1 MLPIAI
7 DVMSGDQQPREYV
20 AGALRALHE
29 DPGLRALLVGD
40 ASLIEGELRAA
51 AQAARERLEVVAT
64 TEVVAMGD
72 SPREAIRRKKNSS
85 MRVAID
91 LVKEGRACACVSSG
105 NTGALTAMAHFVLK
119 TIAGVERAAIIS
131 AIPAAHGHT
140 YMLDLGA
147 NTKAT
152 PEQLC
157 QFAAMGAIMSRDI
170 HGRESPRIGLL
181 NIGEEDIKGHEVVQ
195 AAHALMGATGLNYVG
210 FVEGDDIFSGDVD
223 VVVTDGFTGN
233 VALKTM
239 EGAAGLIA
247 DRMRQ
252 EFNASWRT
260 KLAGLVARPV
270 LRRVAAGIDPSRYN
284 GACMVGLG
292 GIVVKSHGRAK
303 AVAFARAIATAA
315 LAARRGLTAHIAQA
329 LEETAL
335 GTSTQHTSASLEGTT

>member
-1 MLPIAI
+1 VLPIAI

-20 AGALRALHE
+20 AGVLHALH
-29 DPGLRALLVGD
+29 DDANLRALLVGD
-40 ASLIEGELRAA
+40 AALIEGELRSSPAA
-51 AQAARERLEVVAT
+51 IRARAEVVPS

-72 SPREAIRRKKNSS
+72 SPREAIRRKKHSS

-91 LVKEGRACACVSSG
+91 LVKEGRASACVSAG

-119 TIAGVERAAIIS
+119 TIPGVERAAIIS

-140 YMLDLGA
+140 HMLDLGA

-152 PEQLC
+152 PEQLR
-157 QFAAMGAIMSRDI
+157 QFAAMGAIISRDI

-195 AAHALMGATGLNYVG
+195 AAHALLAATALNYVG

-247 DRMRQ
+247 DRMRR
-252 EFNASWRT
+252 EFNASWLDR
-260 KLAGLVARPV
+260 LAGLVARPV
-270 LRRVAAGIDPSRYN
+270 LRRVAAGVDPSRYN

-292 GIVVKSHGRAK
+292 GIVVKSHGRANG
-303 AVAFARAIATAA
+303 VAFSRAIATAT

-329 LEETAL
+329 LQSETH
-335 GTSTQHTSASLEGTT
+335 SVDKDR

>member
-1 MLPIAI
+1 LDYVLPVAI

-20 AGALRALHE
+20 SGALRALHE
-29 DPGLRALLVGD
+29 DAGLRVLLVGD
-40 ASLIEGELRAA
+40 PALIDAELRTLPEAVRTRA
-51 AQAARERLEVVAT
+51 EVVTT

-91 LVKEGRACACVSSG
+91 LVKEQRASACVSAG
-105 NTGALTAMAHFVLK
+105 NTGALTGMAHFVLK
-119 TIAGVERAAIIS
+119 TLPGVERAAIIS

-140 YMLDLGA
+140 HMLDLGA

-152 PEQLC
+152 PEQLR
-157 QFAAMGAIMSRDI
+157 QFAAMGAIISRDI

-181 NIGEEDIKGHEVVQ
+181 NIGEEDIKGHEIVQ
-195 AAHALMGATGLNYVG
+195 AAHVLMAASGLNYVG

-247 DRMRQ
+247 DRMRR
-252 EFNASWRT
+252 EFNASWLDR
-260 KLAGLVARPV
+260 LAGLVARPV
-270 LRRVAAGIDPSRYN
+270 LRRVAAGIDPGRYN

-292 GIVVKSHGRAK
+292 GIVVKSHGRANG
-303 AVAFARAIATAA
+303 VAFSRAIATAT
-315 LAARRGLTAHIAQA
+315 LAARRGLTAHIA
-329 LEETAL
+329 TAL
-335 GTSTQHTSASLEGTT
+335 QSASA

>member
-1 MLPIAI
+1 
-7 DVMSGDQQPREYV
+7 
-20 AGALRALHE
+20 
-29 DPGLRALLVGD
+29 
-40 ASLIEGELRAA
+40 
-51 AQAARERLEVVAT
+51 
-64 TEVVAMGD
+64 
-72 SPREAIRRKKNSS
+72 

-91 LVKEGRACACVSSG
+91 LVKEGRASACVSSG

-119 TIAGVERAAIIS
+119 TIPGVERAAIIS

-140 YMLDLGA
+140 QMLDLGA

-152 PEQLC
+152 PEQLR
-157 QFAAMGAIMSRDI
+157 QFAAMGAIISRDI
-170 HGRESPRIGLL
+170 HGCENPRIGLL

-195 AAHALMGATGLNYVG
+195 AAHALLGAESSLNYVG

-247 DRMRQ
+247 NRMRQ
-252 EFNASWRT
+252 EFNASWLD

-270 LRRVAAGIDPSRYN
+270 LRRVAAGVDPSRYN

-292 GIVVKSHGRAK
+292 GIVVKSHGRANG
-303 AVAFARAIATAA
+303 VAFSRAIATAA
-315 LAARRGLTAHIAQA
+315 RAARRELTAHIAQA
-329 LEETAL
+329 LQAHGPQAEDIT
-335 GTSTQHTSASLEGTT
+335 